1 MTFSNESIFFVGFA
15 IFVGFVMALDLGL
28 FSKKESQV
36 VSFKEAGIWSAIWV
50 ALAMVFFFFLR
61 HYGYLIHDISDASHL
76 AIIKD
81 KYYEKLQLPSDFGAS
96 LKKFQNS
103 MSIDY
108 LTGYLTEYSLSV
120 DNIFVFILIFSSFG
134 VREKFYK
141 KVLVW
146 GILGSIILR
155 FIFIFLGAALIQE
168 FEWILFIFG
177 AFLVYTGLK
186 IFFSKEQ
193 EEENIDTANHP
204 IVKLAS
210 KVFNVYKKNVTDN
223 FLIYHKGFKKWYI
236 TPLFLV
242 MLVIAGTDVVF
253 AVDSIPAIFSIT
265 KDPYIVFFSNVF
277 AIMGL
282 RSMFFFLSSIMGLF
296 RYLPLG
302 LGVLLTFIGAKML
315 LEHQLAKIG
324 FTNAYSLIVIVVILA
339 LSIGA
344 SILIPEKPHA
354 ALPDKEGL

>member
-1 MTFSNESIFFVGFA
+1 MTFSSESIFFIGFA
-15 IFVGFVMALDLGL
+15 IFVGLVMALDLGA
-28 FSKKESQV
+28 FSKSNSHK

-50 ALAMVFFFFLR
+50 ALAFGFFFFLR
-61 HYGYLIHDISDASHL
+61 QYGYLIHDISDAAHL
-76 AIIKD
+76 ETIKAL
-81 KYYEKLQLPSDFGAS
+81 YYEKIKLPADFDGA
-96 LKKFQNS
+96 LKAFQKS
-103 MSIDY
+103 MAIDY

-120 DNIFVFILIFSSFG
+120 DNIFVFILIFNSFG

-146 GILGSIILR
+146 GIVGSIVLR
-155 FIFIFLGAALIQE
+155 FIFIFIGAALIQR
-168 FEWILFIFG
+168 FDWILLIFG
-177 AFLVYTGLK
+177 GFLVYTGLK
-186 IFFSKEQ
+186 IFFSKAE
-193 EEENIDTANHP
+193 EEENIEPANHP

-210 KVFNVYKKNVTDN
+210 KVFNVYKRNVTDN

-282 RSMFFFLSSIMGLF
+282 RSMFFFLSSVMGLF

-302 LGVLLTFIGAKML
+302 LGVLLTFIGVKML
-315 LEHQLAKIG
+315 LHHQMEAIG
-324 FTNAYSLIVIVVILA
+324 FTNTYSLLVIVGILGV
-339 LSIGA
+339 SIGA
-344 SILIPEKPHA
+344 SVLIPEK
-354 ALPDKEGL
+354 KTV

>member
-1 MTFSNESIFFVGFA
+1 MTFSNESIFFIGFA
-15 IFVGFVMALDLGL
+15 IFVGFVMALDLGA
-28 FSKKESQV
+28 FSKKSTHV

-50 ALAMVFFFFLR
+50 ALAIGFFFFLR
-61 HYGYLIHDISDASHL
+61 QYGFLIHDISDMSHIQSL
-76 AIIKD
+76 KAQ
-81 KYYEKLQLPSDFGAS
+81 YYEKMQLPSDFDGA
-96 LKKFQNS
+96 LTTFQNN

-120 DNIFVFILIFSSFG
+120 DNIFVFILIFNSFG

-155 FIFIFLGAALIQE
+155 FIFIFIGAALIQE
-168 FEWILFIFG
+168 FDWILFLFG
-177 AFLVYTGLK
+177 GFLVYTGLK
-186 IFFSKEQ
+186 IFFSKEE
-193 EEENIDTANHP
+193 EEENIEPAKHP

-210 KVFNVYKKNVTDN
+210 KIFNVYKRNVTDN
-223 FLIYHKGFKKWYI
+223 FLIFNKKLKKWYI

-296 RYLPLG
+296 RFLKYG

-315 LEHQLAKIG
+315 LHHQMEAIG
-324 FTNAYSLIVIVVILA
+324 FTNTYSLLVIIGILGI
-339 LSIGA
+339 SIGA
-344 SILIPEKPHA
+344 SVLFPEK
-354 ALPDKEGL
+354 KK